1 MLEFLSSTVEWKQ
14 LGFNMLTF
22 SAIITIVLTLFQAWS
37 LNKQARVIWDNKKG
51 DSVSVTMFS
60 YMLFYLISF
69 FIYGFFMKSIAVMA
83 NGLLA
88 IFVIPIFLGLCK
100 FKQFTLAERCCIPA
114 FCILPVAIIVSPHK
128 QLLFLCMLG
137 GLLIAFA
144 CPARELSRSKD
155 SGFVEVRVIAT
166 TMVVNVF
173 WAAYAFAVGDI
184 PLMIFNPLSFML
196 MGFTLLLWM
205 KYKRISVCGA

>member
-1 MLEFLSSTVEWKQ
+1 MLEFLRSTVEWKQ

-22 SAIITIVLTLFQAWS
+22 SAIITVVLTLFQAWS
-37 LNKQARVIWDNKKG
+37 LNKQARVIWGNKKG

-69 FIYGFFMKSIAVMA
+69 FIYGFFIKSIAAMA

-88 IFVIPIFLGLCK
+88 AFVIPIFLGLCK
-100 FKQFTLAERCCIPA
+100 FKKFTSLERCCIPV
-114 FCILPVAIIVSPHK
+114 FCVLPVAMLASPHK
-128 QLLFLCMLG
+128 QSLFLFMLG
-137 GLLIAFA
+137 GLLVAFA
-144 CPARELSRSKD
+144 CPARELLRSKD
-155 SGFVEVRVIAT
+155 SGFVEVRVIVT
-166 TMVVNVF
+166 TMVVNAF
-173 WAAYAFAVGDI
+173 WFAYACALGDI
-184 PLMIFNPLSFML
+184 PLMIFNPLSFVL